1 MLTNSKIALSL
12 ALVLAT
18 VSAAVAAPKQP
29 ARHQTT
35 IQQQVPGS
43 HLSLDSVG
51 SAGSARS
58 TGPANQSSNISPLE
72 FEGLAH
78 LIEAIDEVGIKDLSN

>member
-18 VSAAVAAPKQP
+18 VSAAVSAPKQTQFRQP
-29 ARHQTT
+29 IITA
-35 IQQQVPGS
+35 GS
-43 HLSLDSVG
+43 HLSLNSLPYTEPV
-51 SAGSARS
+51 RS
-58 TGPANQSSNISPLE
+58 TVKANQASNISQRE

-78 LIEAIDEVGIKDLSN
+78 LIEAIDEFGN

>member
-18 VSAAVAAPKQP
+18 VSAAVAAPKQA

-35 IQQQVPGS
+35 IQQQVPAGS
-43 HLSLDSVG
+43 HLSLDSVRSTASVG
-51 SAGSARS
+51 S
-58 TGPANQSSNISPLE
+58 TGPADQSSNISPLE
-72 FEGLAH
+72 FRGLAH
-78 LIEAIDEVGIKDLSN
+78 LIAALDEIGAPER